1 MCDKP
6 HGKGWVTCLT
16 AEDYHDR
23 TFQRAAPRKIPY
35 YHRGPASYT
44 DHTIDWDNFPT
55 PDGDIWKMV
64 KPESR
69 SAPALWTVKLGADS
83 LAKRPTP
90 AHVPES
96 FSVEFVTPFTVQAR
110 PSSSS

>member
-44 DHTIDWDNFPT
+44 DHTIDWDNFREQ
-55 PDGDIWKMV
+55 PD
-64 KPESR
+64 
-69 SAPALWTVKLGADS
+69 SAS
-83 LAKRPTP
+83 LILVDLLT
-90 AHVPES
+90 
-96 FSVEFVTPFTVQAR
+96 
-110 PSSSS
+110 